1 MEEVP
6 LGDLV
11 VEEEAAAE
19 EAEAAE
25 PVVVGAGRAGV
36 GGRRGSIML
45 PATVVVASC
54 FQGGEGGIEDD
65 DCENV

>member
-11 VEEEAAAE
+11 VEEEAAPE
-19 EAEAAE
+19 EAEAPAAL
-25 PVVVGAGRAGV
+25 VVGAGRAGV

-45 PATVVVASC
+45 LATVVVASC
-54 FQGGEGGIEDD
+54 F
-65 DCENV
+65 

>member
-11 VEEEAAAE
+11 VVVVEVDEAAAAAAA

-45 PATVVVASC
+45 PAAVVVASC
-54 FQGGEGGIEDD
+54 YI
-65 DCENV
+65 